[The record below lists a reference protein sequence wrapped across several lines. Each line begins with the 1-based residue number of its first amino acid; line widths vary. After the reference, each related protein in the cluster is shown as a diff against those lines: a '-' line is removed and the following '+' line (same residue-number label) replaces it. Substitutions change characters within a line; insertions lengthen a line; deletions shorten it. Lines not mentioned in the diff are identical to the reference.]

1 MLTCYLAIQISNNVA
16 SKLKK
21 VAMSYIII
29 TKSSYVY
36 MKFCTVRLSLSG
48 K

>member
-1 MLTCYLAIQISNNVA
+1 MLASYLAIQISNNLA

-21 VAMSYIII
+21 VCSKY
-29 TKSSYVY
+29 SYVY
-36 MKFCTVRLSLSG
+36 NFEFHTVQLSLSA

>member
-21 VAMSYIII
+21 VCYII
-29 TKSSYVY
+29 TKSIAIMYVAIY
-36 MKFCTVRLSLSG
+36 EALYSTVVIC
-48 K
+48 